1 MSGNSAHPLLSAS
14 MMCANWLNLKN
25 DLDEIHDLGIH
36 RLHIDVIDGSF
47 APDFTMGS
55 SIINLIRRYS
65 TLPIEFHMMVE
76 SPTRFLRAFEFVPGD
91 IFTMHQES
99 SRSLHRDLIAIRR
112 EGFQVGI
119 ALNPATPASALD
131 YVIEEVDLVQIMTV
145 NPGYMG
151 QKLVPQ
157 VLKKIREVRSAV
169 DRVGNRLEVSVDGS
183 VGGPLVAEMVYQ
195 GADSLVL
202 GTSGL
207 FRNDVTKKQALLE
220 LQREIGKGL
229 ERIRNDL

>member
-1 MSGNSAHPLLSAS
+1 MSGVSSHPILSAS
-14 MMCANWLNLKN
+14 IMCANWLNLETE
-25 DLDEIHDLGIH
+25 LDELHDLGIH
-36 RLHIDVIDGSF
+36 RLHIDVIDGNF

-55 SIINLIRRYS
+55 SIINLIRNHS
-65 TLPIEFHMMVE
+65 PMPIEFHMMVE
-76 SPTRFLRAFEFVPGD
+76 SPTRFLRAFEFFPGD

-99 SRSLHRDLIAIRR
+99 SRSLHRDLIAIKR
-112 EGFQVGI
+112 EGFRVGI

-131 YVIEEVDLVQIMTV
+131 YVIEEVDLVQVMTV

-157 VLKKIREVRSAV
+157 VLRKVREVRNAV
-169 DRVGNRLEVSVDGS
+169 DRLGAQLEISVDGS
-183 VGGPLVAEMVYQ
+183 VGGPHVAEMVYQ

-207 FRNDVTKKQALLE
+207 FRKDVTKKQALVD
-220 LQREIGKGL
+220 LQMEISKGL
-229 ERIRNDL
+229 ERMKQ